1 MGFVAAP
8 SAIAIAMRY
17 LQPQD
22 PVYYLDARPVSDPN
36 TGATM
41 GLRRHYDPNTGTEY
55 VNLECNYGYAVGIS
69 KAGEIIARTD

>member
-1 MGFVAAP
+1 
-8 SAIAIAMRY
+8 MRY

-22 PVYYLDARPVSDPN
+22 PSYYLDARPVADPN

-41 GLRRHYDPNTGTEY
+41 GYRRHYDPNTGTEY

-69 KAGEIIARTD
+69 KGAELFVRTD